1 MAAHQTSVYNRGIEG
16 RQNVVTILDYTAAG
30 MDAIRSMNRAGF
42 AVKMTL
48 ASDDELAAIVRM
60 PASPR
65 NMQKPDRAMLEAL
78 KSAALD
84 ELVNRGFDPDA
95 VRWG

>member
-1 MAAHQTSVYNRGIEG
+1 MRDRPIVDGVSWWDE
-16 RQNVVTILDYTAAG
+16 LD
-30 MDAIRSMNRAGF
+30 
-42 AVKMTL
+42 
-48 ASDDELAAIVRM
+48 SDDDLTRIVRM

-78 KSAALD
+78 KSAAID
-84 ELVNRGFDPDA
+84 EMVNRGYDPDA